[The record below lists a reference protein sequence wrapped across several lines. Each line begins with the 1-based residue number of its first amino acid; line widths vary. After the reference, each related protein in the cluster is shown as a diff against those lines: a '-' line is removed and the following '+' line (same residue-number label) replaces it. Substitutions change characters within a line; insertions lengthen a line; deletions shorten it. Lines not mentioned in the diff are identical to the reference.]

1 MSYYYRRK
9 KEQPGRS
16 TLSLFALTLY
26 WTPGCV
32 SVSTLRT
39 PRRRWLFLLPCCT
52 PTAWPPISSMRIL
65 LLQESLEYLHPW
77 VSFHYLNPTAVFRWP
92 WRQIQ
97 AYYHGLYG
105 LHSLHSLTCTMS
117 ISHPRYHDSAQLALF
132 LFLQLASLRFFSGP
146 LGMLLPLPEKLSSA
160 HVHFAGSSLLRS
172 TRWYFPN
179 IVQPHIYIRPSIT
192 LMPKGWFLYLLSL
205 SEI

>member
-26 WTPGCV
+26 WTRGCV

-77 VSFHYLNPTAVFRWP
+77 VSFHYLNPTAAFRWP

-117 ISHPRYHDSAQLALF
+117 ISHP
-132 LFLQLASLRFFSGP
+132 
-146 LGMLLPLPEKLSSA
+146 
-160 HVHFAGSSLLRS
+160 
-172 TRWYFPN
+172 
-179 IVQPHIYIRPSIT
+179 
-192 LMPKGWFLYLLSL
+192 SL
-205 SEI
+205 SWFSPTGIISVPATCQPTFLLGPFRHAATFAWKAFFCPCSFCWLLFTEVYPLVFP